1 MRRARVLSALALV
14 AGAVQGLGAVAP
26 VQAAADVQVVVDGH
40 GNGHGI
46 GMSQWGAYGYA
57 VDSGWSAA
65 QILDR
70 YYSGTVAGT
79 VALDTVLKVRLQ
91 NLDGAQTAVS
101 VQTGEL
107 VVDGLG
113 NAGWH
118 SVLARETSAGH
129 YSVWVRPD
137 VVRCPSGDPAAD
149 PASSGWS
156 LAINNSATTVSVH
169 TLADS
174 SAISDP
180 TQLAAVCEP
189 SGTVRWYRGT
199 LTALNDPSGGNHT
212 LSVLP
217 VEQYLRT
224 VIAMEM
230 SPGWAAAGG
239 GRGAQALQAQA
250 VAARSYALANTGS
263 SYYDTCDQSCQAYFG
278 VAYQSAGGSVRQ
290 VDNPATDAAVVATAG
305 VVRRVGV
312 VAGAI
317 ALTMFSASNGGW
329 SAVNSH
335 PLTPFA
341 AVQDDGD
348 GTSLNPYHNWT
359 VTLSGA
365 AIAAKYPSIGSFVA
379 LNVLTRNGYGEW
391 GGRVQTLSVIGTA
404 GSVTVTGTAFRSA
417 MGLRDTWFNPRGSAT
432 QAELCL
438 GRVPPPVTA
447 IAAAAPGAKFTPLE
461 PRRLVDTRYG
471 TGTVVAPMGAGC
483 TLMVDPGLDPSV
495 TAVAVNLTT
504 DNTRSAGFITA
515 YPCGIERP
523 TASAVQTIGGRIVAG
538 MAIVPLSA
546 DGTFCVY
553 SHTPTDL
560 VIDLFGSYA
569 PGIGD
574 GFQPVAPAR
583 VYDSVRT
590 VNRTV
595 VRVMVAGKK
604 GVPVGATAAALT
616 VHALSA
622 VRPGFVTV
630 FPCSGAVPT
639 VSSVNASPNV
649 AVTNHVQVQLS
660 PSGEVCLYT
669 NEPLRVELDVTG
681 WFGAVADAQFY
692 AIAPVRVA
700 DTRIG
705 QGFGSIFSAGANRP
719 ITLAGSNGLPG
730 AGTLRAVVAE
740 VTAVGATRTGWLTV
754 HTCAAVPP
762 VSMVRYVA
770 GANAAT
776 SVAVGDDASGR
787 WCIAASTAVHV
798 LIDVS
803 GYFA

>member
-1 MRRARVLSALALV
+1 MRRARVLSALAF
-14 AGAVQGLGAVAP
+14 AASAVQGLGVVAP

-57 VDSGWSAA
+57 VDLGWTSA
-65 QILDR
+65 QILDH
-70 YYSGTVAGT
+70 YYSGTVPGT
-79 VALDTVLKVRLQ
+79 VALDSVVRVRLQ

-101 VQTGEL
+101 VQNGEL
-107 VVDGLG
+107 IVDGL
-113 NAGWH
+113 AASGWH
-118 SVLARETSAGH
+118 SVLVRETSAGH

-137 VVRCPSGDPAAD
+137 VVRCPSTDATVDPSA
-149 PASSGWS
+149 SGWS
-156 LAINNSATTVSVH
+156 LAVNNSATTVSVH
-169 TLADS
+169 TQADT
-174 SAISDP
+174 SATSDP
-180 TQLAAVCEP
+180 TQMAAVCEP

-199 LTALNDPSGGNHT
+199 LTALNDASGGNHT

-230 SPGWAAAGG
+230 SPSWAAAGG

-250 VAARSYALANTGS
+250 VAARSYALAGS
-263 SYYDTCDQSCQAYFG
+263 GTTYYDTCDQSCQAYFG
-278 VAYQSAGGSVRQ
+278 VAYQASGGSLRQ
-290 VDNPATDAAVVATAG
+290 VDNVATDAAVVATAG

-329 SAVNSH
+329 SAVNNH

-341 AVQDDGD
+341 ALQDDGD
-348 GTSLNPYHNWT
+348 GTPSNPYHSWT
-359 VTLSGA
+359 VTLSGS
-365 AIAAKYPSIGSFVA
+365 AIAGKYPSIGTFIA

-391 GGRVQTLSVIGTA
+391 GGRVLSLSVVGTA
-404 GSVTVTGTAFRSA
+404 GSVTVSGSAFRSA
-417 MGLRDTWFNPRGSAT
+417 LGLRDTWFNPRGSAT

-447 IAAAAPGAKFTPLE
+447 VSSAAPGAGFTPLA
-461 PRRLVDTRYG
+461 PRRLVDTRDG
-471 TGTVVAPMGAGC
+471 TGTVAAPMGAGC
-483 TLMVDPGLDPSV
+483 TLVIDPGLDHSV
-495 TAVAVNLTT
+495 TAVAVNFTT
-504 DNTRSAGFITA
+504 DNTTSAGFITA
-515 YPCGIERP
+515 YPCGIDRP
-523 TASAVQTIGGRIVAG
+523 TVSAVQTVAGRIVAG

-560 VIDLFGSYA
+560 IVDLFGTYA
-569 PGIGD
+569 PGGGV

-590 VNRTV
+590 INRSI
-595 VRVMVAGKK
+595 VRVMVAGKA

-622 VRPGFVTV
+622 VRPGFVAV
-630 FPCSGAVPT
+630 FPCSSDVPT

-649 AVTNHVQVQLS
+649 AVTNHVEVQLS
-660 PSGEVCLYT
+660 LSGEVCLYT

-681 WFGAVADAQFY
+681 WFGPGADAQFF

-705 QGFGSIFSAGANRP
+705 QGFASIFTAGSNRP
-719 ITLAGSNGLPG
+719 ITLAGANGLPP

-740 VTAVGATRTGWLTV
+740 VTAVDPTRTGWLIV

-770 GANAAT
+770 GANSAT

-787 WCIAASTAVHV
+787 WCVASSTAVHV
-798 LIDVS
+798 LVDVS